1 MAETQ
6 KKSVEEYLIEVC
18 QGLVFLW
25 GPIIRVRYLQTEN
38 THYILVGPDSI
49 YRDSEIFV
57 KYQHDLL
64 ETFKKFWPGETLEVR
79 KFEAIPNTRIIHY
92 DNTCTTL
99 ES

>member
-6 KKSVEEYLIEVC
+6 KKLIEEYLVGVC
-18 QGLVFLW
+18 RELSFLW
-25 GPIIRVRYLQTEN
+25 GPIIQVRYLRSED

-57 KYQHDLL
+57 RHQRDLL
-64 ETFKKFWPGETLEVR
+64 EKFKELWPEDTLIVKEFET
-79 KFEAIPNTRIIHY
+79 IPNTKIIY
-92 DNTCTTL
+92 DNTCTAP